1 MSFETVIEVDNHHID
16 HLNHLNHVETVRFI
30 EQGRSDWLQMCGL
43 YTLGVETIDGPPRYE
58 SVVVNINYNY
68 RRECMLGELLR
79 ITTQPQHL
87 GHKSY
92 HLRHEIIKP
101 DGSIAFDGQV
111 ISVVM
116 DLTTRD
122 IVLVPNCIARHFS

>member
-43 YTLGVETIDGPPRYE
+43 YTLGVETIDGPSRYG

-68 RRECMLGELLR
+68 RRECMLGEL
-79 ITTQPQHL
+79 QHL

-111 ISVVM
+111 TSVVM

-122 IVLVPNCIARHFS
+122 IVPVPDCIAKHFS

>member
-1 MSFETVIEVDNHHID
+1 
-16 HLNHLNHVETVRFI
+16 
-30 EQGRSDWLQMCGL
+30 G
-43 YTLGVETIDGPPRYE
+43 

-111 ISVVM
+111 TSVVM

-122 IVLVPNCIARHFS
+122 IVPVPDCIAKHFS

>member
-1 MSFETVIEVDNHHID
+1 MAFETVIEVDKRHID
-16 HLNHLNHVETVRFI
+16 YLNHLNHVETVRFI

-43 YTLGVETIDGPPRYE
+43 YTLGVETIDGPSRYG

-68 RRECMLGELLR
+68 RQECILGELLR

-92 HLRHEIIKP
+92 RLRHEMIKP

-116 DLTTRD
+116 DLTTRG
-122 IVLVPNCIARHFS
+122 IVRIPDCIAQHFA

>member
-1 MSFETVIEVDNHHID
+1 MSFETVIEVDKRHID

-30 EQGRSDWLQMCGL
+30 ERGRSDWLQMCGL
-43 YTLGVETIDGPPRYE
+43 YTLGVETNDGPPRYG
-58 SVVVNINYNY
+58 SVVVNIIYNY
-68 RRECMLGELLR
+68 RRECMLGEQLH
-79 ITTQPQHL
+79 ITTHPQHL

-92 HLRHEIIKP
+92 RLRHEIIKP

-116 DLTTRD
+116 DLTTRE
-122 IVLVPNCIARHFS
+122 IVPVPECMARHFS

>member
-30 EQGRSDWLQMCGL
+30 EQGRSDWLHMCGL
-43 YTLGVETIDGPPRYE
+43 DELGVETIDDPSRYG

-68 RRECMLGELLR
+68 RLECSLGDILR
-79 ITTQPQHL
+79 ITTHPEHI
-87 GHKSY
+87 GNKSY
-92 HLRHEIIKP
+92 RLKHEIIKP
-101 DGSIAFDGQV
+101 DGLNAFDGQV

-116 DLTTRD
+116 DLTTRN
-122 IVLVPNCIARHFS
+122 IIQVPDCIAQHFA

>member
-1 MSFETVIEVDNHHID
+1 MSFETVIEVDKRHID
-16 HLNHLNHVETVRFI
+16 YLKHLNHVETVRFI
-30 EQGRSDWLQMCGL
+30 EQGRSDWLKMCGL
-43 YTLGVETIDGPPRYE
+43 YALGVETIDGPPRYA

-68 RRECMLGELLR
+68 RLECSLGELLC
-79 ITTQPQHL
+79 ITTKPEHI
-87 GHKSY
+87 GNKSY
-92 HLRHEIIKP
+92 RLRHQIIKP

-122 IVLVPNCIARHFS
+122 IVPVPDCMARHFS

>member
-1 MSFETVIEVDNHHID
+1 MSFETIIEVDNRHID

-43 YTLGVETIDGPPRYE
+43 DALGVETINGPPRYA

-68 RRECMLGELLR
+68 RLECSLGERLR
-79 ITTQPQHL
+79 ITTKPEHI
-87 GHKSY
+87 GNKSY
-92 HLRHEIIKP
+92 RLRHQIIKP

-122 IVLVPNCIARHFS
+122 IVPVPDCIAKHFS